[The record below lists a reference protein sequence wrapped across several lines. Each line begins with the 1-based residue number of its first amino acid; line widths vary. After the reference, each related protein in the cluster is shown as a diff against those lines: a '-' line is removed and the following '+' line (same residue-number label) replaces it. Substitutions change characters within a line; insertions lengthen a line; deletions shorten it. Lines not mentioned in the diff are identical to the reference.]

1 MSEAARTCAPALLP
15 AAWTIRSRRDDTADT
30 FTLVLE
36 RGGGAPFRFAPG
48 QFNMLYAPGV
58 GEMAISISG
67 DPSDEAT
74 LTHTIRAVGAGTRAL
89 QRREAGMQLGL
100 RGPFGTGW
108 PMALAADRHVVL
120 VAGGIG
126 LAPLRPAILALAAAA
141 EARAA
146 AGLETAIY
154 CGARTP
160 ADLLYAD
167 ELAAWARLPRF
178 SVRFTVDQAGADW
191 RGSVGL
197 VTGLMKALPGDPA
210 RTLAMSCGPEVMMR
224 VVAARLVALGLD
236 EASVYLSAERNMKCA
251 VGSCGH
257 CQYGP
262 LFVCRDGPVLPYPRL
277 APLLRVRE
285 I

>member
-1 MSEAARTCAPALLP
+1 MLEPARSPVPALLP
-15 AAWTIRSRRDDTADT
+15 DTWTIRSRRDDTADT

-36 RGGGAPFRFAPG
+36 RDGGAPFRFAPG

-67 DPSDEAT
+67 DPADATT

-89 QRREAGMQLGL
+89 KRREAGMQLGL

-108 PMALAADRHVVL
+108 PLALAADRHVVL

-126 LAPLRPAILALAAAA
+126 LAPLRPAILALAATA

-146 AGLETAIY
+146 AGLDTAIY

-167 ELAAWARLPRF
+167 ELAGWARLPGF
-178 SVRFTVDQAGADW
+178 SVRITVDQAGADW
-191 RGSVGL
+191 QGSVGL
-197 VTGLMKALPGDPA
+197 VTGLMKGLPGDPA

-236 EASVYLSAERNMKCA
+236 EAAVYLSAERNMKCA
-251 VGSCGH
+251 VGTCGH

>member
-1 MSEAARTCAPALLP
+1 MLDPARAPALLP
-15 AAWTIRSRRDDTADT
+15 EAWTVRGRRDDTADT
-30 FTLVLE
+30 FTLVLA
-36 RGGGAPFRFAPG
+36 RDGGAPFRFTPG

-67 DPSDEAT
+67 DPADESS

-89 QRREAGMQLGL
+89 QRREPGMQLGL

-146 AGLETAIY
+146 AGLATAIY

-167 ELAAWARLPRF
+167 ELAAWARLPGF
-178 SVRFTVDQAGADW
+178 SVRATVDQAGADW
-191 RGSVGL
+191 PGPVGL
-197 VTGLMKALPGDPA
+197 VTGLMKTLPGDPA

-224 VVAARLVALGLD
+224 VVAARLVALGLG

-262 LFVCRDGPVLPYPRL
+262 LFVCRDGPVFPYPRL
-277 APLLRVRE
+277 APLLRLRE

>member
-1 MSEAARTCAPALLP
+1 MAEAASIHMAPLLP
-15 AAWTIRSRRDDTADT
+15 EAWTIRSSRDDTADT

-36 RGGGAPFRFAPG
+36 RGVDAPFRFAPG

-89 QRREAGMQLGL
+89 QRREPGMQLGL

-126 LAPLRPAILALAAAA
+126 LAPLRPAILALVAAAD
-141 EARAA
+141 ARAA

-160 ADLLYAD
+160 ADLLYPE
-167 ELAAWARLPRF
+167 ELAAWARLPGF
-178 SVRFTVDQAGADW
+178 SVRVTVDQAGADW

-197 VTGLMKALPGDPA
+197 VTGLMKSLPGDPA

-236 EASVYLSAERNMKCA
+236 EASIHLSAERNMKCA

-277 APLLRVRE
+277 APLLRVPE

>member
-1 MSEAARTCAPALLP
+1 MAEAARAGAPPLLP
-15 AAWTIRSRRDDTADT
+15 EAWTILARRDDTADT

-36 RGGGAPFRFAPG
+36 RAGGAAFRFAPG
-48 QFNMLYAPGV
+48 QFNMLFAPGV

-67 DPSDEAT
+67 DPADGTT

-89 QRREAGMQLGL
+89 QRREAGTQIGL
-100 RGPFGTGW
+100 RGPFGSGW
-108 PMALAADRHVVL
+108 PMALTADRHVVL

-146 AGLETAIY
+146 AGLMTSIY

-167 ELAAWARLPRF
+167 ELAAWARLPGF
-178 SVRFTVDQAGADW
+178 SVRVTVDQAGPDW

-197 VTGLMKALPGDPA
+197 VTGLMKALPSDPA

-224 VVAARLVALGLD
+224 VVASRLVALGLD
-236 EASVYLSAERNMKCA
+236 EASIHLSAERNMKCA

>member
-1 MSEAARTCAPALLP
+1 MAEPARAGAPPLLP
-15 AAWTIRSRRDDTADT
+15 EAWTIRARRDDTADT

-36 RGGGAPFRFAPG
+36 RAGGAAFRFAPG

-67 DPSDEAT
+67 DPADAAR

-89 QRREAGMQLGL
+89 QRREAGTQIGL
-100 RGPFGTGW
+100 
-108 PMALAADRHVVL
+108 ALTADRHVVL

-146 AGLETAIY
+146 AGLLKSIS

-167 ELAAWARLPRF
+167 ELAAWARLPGF
-178 SVRFTVDQAGADW
+178 SVRVTVDQAGPDW
-191 RGSVGL
+191 QGSVGL

-224 VVAARLVALGLD
+224 VVASRLVALGLD
-236 EASVYLSAERNMKCA
+236 EASIHLSAERNMKCA